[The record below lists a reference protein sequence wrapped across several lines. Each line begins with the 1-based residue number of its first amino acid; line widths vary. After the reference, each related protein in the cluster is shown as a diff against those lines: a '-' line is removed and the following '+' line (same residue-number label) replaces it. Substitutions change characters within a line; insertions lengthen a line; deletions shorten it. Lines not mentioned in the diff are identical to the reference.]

1 MRSERRTDGKKTVVI
16 IAEDDPDDR
25 LLIQD
30 ALRDAFQKTIDARFV
45 EDGAEMLDYLYHRG
59 KYKEGSAPHPELVL
73 LDLNMPKRSGME
85 VLEEIKKDPAL
96 RTIPVVVLTTSR
108 APEHVTRSYELGGN
122 GFITKPASYTELVEL
137 MKNINLYWFDT
148 VQLP

>member
-1 MRSERRTDGKKTVVI
+1 MEKGKPNRTVVI

-30 ALRDAFQKTIDARFV
+30 ALKEACQNVDVRFV
-45 EDGAEMLDYLYHRG
+45 QDGAEMIDYLNHKGQYLDPG
-59 KYKEGSAPHPELVL
+59 KSPYPELIL
-73 LDLNMPKRSGME
+73 LDLNMPKKSGLE
-85 VLEEIKKDPAL
+85 VLEEIKRDPAL

-108 APEHVTRSYELGGN
+108 APEHVAKSYELGGN
-122 GFITKPASYTELVEL
+122 GFIAKPSSYSELVEL
-137 MKNINLYWFDT
+137 MANLDRYWFRT